1 VRIGSERGSYDAKD
15 RDEPDGGID
24 DIESSVIVKEQAS
37 DIQTLNDN
45 EWH

>member
-1 VRIGSERGSYDAKD
+1 MVRKK

-24 DIESSVIVKEQAS
+24 DIESSVIVKEQTS
-37 DIQTLNDN
+37 GIQTLSDD